1 MGREYAMKKT
11 ITLFILSFIILL
23 FSGCTDTKQ
32 NDISSVQDKELISIE
47 ESTTKKVDNTV
58 DSSVDSKTNIIE
70 IGWEFE
76 TSIKE
81 ENGLEVPI
89 TNILLL
95 IDGKSYDIGQYLG
108 NAEDVSNVEGA
119 NMPKDSIV
127 ACKTWFGGA
136 GEEIYIKKGD
146 NQTILVMGREVD
158 EADNKQEFKIIKE
171 IKLQKNLENIEIINV
186 KSTVNNS

>member
-1 MGREYAMKKT
+1 MKKT
-11 ITLFILSFIILL
+11 IALFIVSLIILL
-23 FSGCTDTKQ
+23 FNGCTDTKQ
-32 NDISSVQDKELISIE
+32 NDINFVKNDEQISIE
-47 ESTTKKVDNTV
+47 DSTTKKVDNTV
-58 DSSVDSKTNIIE
+58 DSKTNILE

-81 ENGLEVPI
+81 ENGIEVPI

-119 NMPKDSIV
+119 NMPKDSII

-136 GEEIYIKKGD
+136 GEELYIKKGD
-146 NQTILVMGREVD
+146 DQTILVMSREVD
-158 EADNKQEFKIIKE
+158 EAGNKQEFKNIKE
-171 IKLQKNLENIEIINV
+171 IKLNKNLQNIEIINV
-186 KSTVNNS
+186 K